1 MLLKS
6 ADDKSKRLRLLEDL
20 KQSPLLD
27 ATQRDWLQKELDRMR
42 KGIQGEKAAA
52 HYLDN
57 YLASSKNNLLM
68 HDLRFEVDGEVAQI
82 DHLLLTRAAGIMLF
96 ETKNFSGNL
105 RINEH
110 GEFSVNY
117 GVREYGIPSP
127 LEQSRRHANV
137 LKKLLVRLEIAPRL
151 GNQMEFHHIVLV
163 DPKAT
168 ITRPPAKAFDT
179 SMVIKADLFPKWHK
193 RFVDAELG
201 ILDVLDVVKGL
212 ANVRSADTIKEWGAK
227 LVREHRPVNLLKL
240 PDFMAPGASAAAKP
254 APTAAGV
261 PELPAASVAAPPPAA
276 HRAPTEPPAR
286 KLICAHCGAKITFPE
301 GKFCW
306 NNATRFGGLQY
317 CREHQKLFK

>member
-1 MLLKS
+1 MLIKS
-6 ADDKSKRLRLLEDL
+6 ADDKSKRLRLLEEL
-20 KQSPLLD
+20 QQSPLLD
-27 ATQRDWLQKELDRMR
+27 SAQRDWLQKELDRLR

-57 YLASSKNNLLM
+57 YLASSDRSVLM

-96 ETKNFSGNL
+96 ETKNFRGNL

-117 GVREYGIPSP
+117 GAREYGIPSP

-137 LKKLLVRLEIAPRL
+137 LKKLLVRLEIVPRL

-168 ITRPPAKAFDT
+168 IRRPPAKAFDT
-179 SMVIKADLFPKWHK
+179 SMVIKADLFPEWHK
-193 RFVDAELG
+193 RFVDVDVG
-201 ILDVLDVVKGL
+201 VLDVVRGL
-212 ANVRSADTIKEWGAK
+212 ANLRSLDTLREWGEK
-227 LVREHRPVNLLKL
+227 LLREHRPPDPLKL
-240 PDFMAPGASAAAKP
+240 PDFMAPKASAPGATAPVIPKP
-254 APTAAGV
+254 APVPAG
-261 PELPAASVAAPPPAA
+261 
-276 HRAPTEPPAR
+276 EPPSSAVLESSEPLAK

>member
-20 KQSPLLD
+20 LQSPLLD
-27 ATQRDWLQKELDRMR
+27 TTQRDWLLKELDRMR
-42 KGIQGEKAAA
+42 KGVQGEKSAA

-57 YLASSKNNLLM
+57 YLASGKNSVLI
-68 HDLRFEVDGEVAQI
+68 HDLRFEMDGEVAQI

-105 RINEH
+105 RINQH

-117 GVREYGIPSP
+117 GRREYGIPSP

-137 LKKLLVRLEIAPRL
+137 LQKLLDRLEITSRL
-151 GNQMEFHHIVLV
+151 GSQMEFHHIVLV

-179 SMVIKADLFPKWHK
+179 SMVIKADLFPDWHK
-193 RFVDAELG
+193 RLVDAEIG
-201 ILDVLDVVKGL
+201 VLDVVKGL
-212 ANVRSADTIKEWGAK
+212 ANLRSTDTLKEWGEK
-227 LVREHRPVNLLKL
+227 LIREHRPMDPQKL
-240 PDFMAPGASAAAKP
+240 PDFMAPRVSPVASRGSAAGTV
-254 APTAAGV
+254 PTAKSRFV
-261 PELPAASVAAPPPAA
+261 STPPQTDAASTSA
-276 HRAPTEPPAR
+276 EPPAK
-286 KLICAHCGAKITFPE
+286 KLICAHCGAKISYPE

-306 NNATRFGGLQY
+306 NNPKRFGGLQY
-317 CREHQKLFK
+317 YREHQGLFT

>member
-6 ADDKSKRLRLLEDL
+6 ADDKSKRIRLLEVL
-20 KQSPLLD
+20 QQSPLLD
-27 ATQRDWLQKELDRMR
+27 SAQRDWLQKELDRLR
-42 KGIQGEKAAA
+42 KGIQGERAAA

-57 YLASSKNNLLM
+57 YLASSQLSVLM

-82 DHLLLTRAAGIMLF
+82 DHLLLTRGAGIMLF

-105 RINEH
+105 RINQH

-117 GVREYGIPSP
+117 GAREYGIPSP

-179 SMVIKADLFPKWHK
+179 SMVIKADLFPEWHK
-193 RFVDAELG
+193 RFVDAEVG
-201 ILDVLDVVKGL
+201 VLDVMKGL
-212 ANVRSADTIKEWGAK
+212 ANVRSADTVKEWGKK
-227 LVREHRPVNLLKL
+227 LLSHHRPLDLLTL
-240 PDFMAPGASAAAKP
+240 PAFMSPSVSTTESRVMEAGAM
-254 APTAAGV
+254 PTAEPQTVAN
-261 PELPAASVAAPPPAA
+261 PPKADAASTS
-276 HRAPTEPPAR
+276 TEPPAK
-286 KLICAHCGAKITFPE
+286 KLICAHCGAKISFPE

-306 NNATRFGGLQY
+306 NNPKRFGGLQY
-317 CREHQKLFK
+317 CREHQRLFT

>member
-6 ADDKSKRLRLLEDL
+6 ADDKSKRLRLLEEL
-20 KQSPLLD
+20 QQSPLLD
-27 ATQRDWLQKELDRMR
+27 SAQRDWLQKELDRLR
-42 KGIQGEKAAA
+42 KGIQGEKDAA

-57 YLASSKNNLLM
+57 YLSGSDRSVLM

-82 DHLLLTRAAGIMLF
+82 DHVLLTRAAGIMLF

-117 GVREYGIPSP
+117 GAREYGIPSP

-137 LKKLLVRLEIAPRL
+137 LKKLLVRLEIVPRL

-168 ITRPPAKAFDT
+168 IRRPPAKAFDT
-179 SMVIKADLFPKWHK
+179 SMVIKADSFPEWHK
-193 RFVDAELG
+193 RFVDVDVG
-201 ILDVLDVVKGL
+201 VLDVVRGL
-212 ANVRSADTIKEWGAK
+212 ANLRSLDTLREWGEK
-227 LVREHRPVNLLKL
+227 LLRQHRPPDPFKL
-240 PDFMAPGASAAAKP
+240 PDFMTPKASASAPGATAPVIPKP
-254 APTAAGV
+254 AP
-261 PELPAASVAAPPPAA
+261 APPGE
-276 HRAPTEPPAR
+276 APSSATLKASEPPAK

-301 GKFCW
+301 GKFFW

>member
-6 ADDKSKRLRLLEDL
+6 ADDKSKRLRLLEEL
-20 KQSPLLD
+20 QESPLLD
-27 ATQRDWLQKELDRMR
+27 AAQRDWLQKELDRLR
-42 KGIQGEKAAA
+42 KGTQGEKAAA

-117 GVREYGIPSP
+117 GAREYGVPSP

-137 LKKLLVRLEIAPRL
+137 LKKLLVRLEIAPRV

-168 ITRPPAKAFDT
+168 ITRPPAKAFDS
-179 SMVIKADLFPKWHK
+179 SMVIKADLFPEWHK
-193 RFVDAELG
+193 RFVDVEVG
-201 ILDVLDVVKGL
+201 VLDLVKGL
-212 ANVRSADTIKEWGAK
+212 ANVRSADTLREWGEK
-227 LVREHRPVNLLKL
+227 LLREHRPVHLVKL
-240 PDFMAPGASAAAKP
+240 PDFMAPNASQATAP
-254 APTAAGV
+254 APAHVVVTGAATSIV
-261 PELPAASVAAPPPAA
+261 PAPPPAA
-276 HRAPTEPPAR
+276 VPEPTEPPIR
-286 KLICAHCGAKITFPE
+286 KLICAHFGAKITFAE

-306 NNATRFGGLQY
+306 NNVTRFGGLQY

>member
-20 KQSPLLD
+20 QQSPLLD
-27 ATQRDWLQKELDRMR
+27 TTQRDWLQKELDRLR
-42 KGIQGEKAAA
+42 KGIQGERSAA

-68 HDLRFEVDGEVAQI
+68 HDLRFEVDEEVAQI

-117 GVREYGIPSP
+117 GTREYGIPSP

-137 LKKLLVRLEIAPRL
+137 LMKLLVRLEIVPRL
-151 GNQMEFHHIVLV
+151 GHQMEFRHFVLV

-168 ITRPPAKAFDT
+168 ITRPPAKKFDT
-179 SMVIKADLFPKWHK
+179 SMVIKADLFPQWHK
-193 RFVDAELG
+193 RFVDADVG
-201 ILDVLDVVKGL
+201 VLDMVKGL
-212 ANVRSADTIKEWGAK
+212 ANVRSADTVKEWGAK
-227 LVREHRPVNLLKL
+227 LLREHRPVDPLKL
-240 PDFMAPGASAAAKP
+240 PDFMAPRVSTSESRRTVTTAVPTAKPQSAAIAPTPAGASAA
-254 APTAAGV
+254 T
-261 PELPAASVAAPPPAA
+261 EL
-276 HRAPTEPPAR
+276 PAR
-286 KLICAHCGAKITFPE
+286 KLICAHCGAKISFPE

-306 NNATRFGGLQY
+306 NNPTRFGGLQY
-317 CREHQKLFK
+317 CREHQRLFK